1 MVITN
6 VEDED
11 SVADAVEVGT
21 VEVELRA
28 ALRIVQLYSATTVDN
43 MGTMLDS
50 VLSPQE
56 YLEAVA
62 LVKV

>member
-1 MVITN
+1 MVTN
-6 VEDED
+6 VEEKD

-21 VEVELRA
+21 EEAELRA
-28 ALRIVQLYSATTVDN
+28 ALRIVPLYSATTVDN

-50 VLSPQE
+50 VLRPQE